1 MLVAVA
7 EVVLAELT
15 GRISEI
21 LQELRDVWVL
31 GPHAEFG
38 PREPNLGQARA
49 QATLAGYER
58 RAACRA
64 ALLAVIVGEEH
75 SFFGNAVDVGR
86 AIPHQTPRVDTEVGL
101 PDVVP
106 PENQEVRFLVRR
118 HHTLLL
124 RWTHATRG
132 CLGRPPR

>member
-7 EVVLAELT
+7 EVVFAELT

-31 GPHAEFG
+31 GAHAEFG

-58 RAACRA
+58 RAARRA

-86 AIPHQTPRVDTEVGL
+86 AIPHQAPRVDAEVRL

-106 PENQEVRFLVRR
+106 PENQEVRLLVRR
-118 HHTLLL
+118 HHTS
-124 RWTHATRG
+124 
-132 CLGRPPR
+132 PSVDPRDA